1 MSNQIEEFEIKEEE
15 FAVEKKSSKKRIIFI
30 IVAILI
36 ILIAVFLF
44 INRRHLAPLKFSEW
58 ISDSFTRMGSG
69 EGYPYEV
76 NSNSVN
82 DIASFNKD
90 GVILTDASLIILNPS
105 SKEITNRQFSYSN
118 PVMDTSIDRILL
130 YDVGGNEFSVHNR
143 SSLLFEGTTQNAIAI
158 CAIGD
163 YGNFAVATR
172 DEIHSGSVTFYSYK
186 FRETF
191 KWNSGNAYIMS
202 LALSSDGDYGT
213 AVTLNTQNGNA
224 YSTVYIFNFETE
236 EVLSYEYKDAVISS
250 AVFGKDNCITLIG
263 DNGITVINA
272 LNDEGDDKSY
282 ELVGSLSLVSCDNAN
297 AIATVSK
304 LYENN
309 DIYSIRYI
317 NHKNKTEFTSTIEE
331 KVFDVYANEKKCV
344 VLTDK
349 TIYMYNNEGVLIS
362 TISVSSL
369 GADSSV
375 RKILLCN
382 SELYALT
389 SSKILKIDYN

>member
-1 MSNQIEEFEIKEEE
+1 MSNQIEEFEIEDESTDI
-15 FAVEKKSSKKRIIFI
+15 KKTLKKRVVFVT
-30 IVAILI
+30 VAVLI
-36 ILIAVFLF
+36 ILITVFLI

-58 ISDSFTRMGSG
+58 ISDSFARMGSG

-90 GVILTDASLIILNPS
+90 GIILTDTSLIILNPS

-118 PVMDTSIDRILL
+118 PVMDTSSDRILI
-130 YDVGGNEFSVHNR
+130 YDVGGNGFSIHNR
-143 SSLLFEGTTQNAIAI
+143 SSLLFEGTTQNAIST
-158 CAIGD
+158 CTIGD
-163 YGNFAVATR
+163 YGNFAIATR

-186 FRETF
+186 FKETF
-191 KWNSGNAYIMS
+191 KWNSGNAYIVS
-202 LALSSDGDYGT
+202 LALSSDGDYGS
-213 AVTLNTQNGNA
+213 AVTLNAESGNA

-236 EVLSYEYKDAVISS
+236 EILSYKYEDTVITNI
-250 AVFGKDNCITLIG
+250 VFGKDNCLTLIG
-263 DNGITVINA
+263 DDGITVINA
-272 LNDEGDDKSY
+272 LSENGDDKKY
-282 ELVGSLSLVSCDNAN
+282 NIVGSLSFVSCDNSN
-297 AIATVSK
+297 AVATVSK

-309 DIYSIRYI
+309 DIYNIEYV
-317 NHKNKTEFTSTIEE
+317 NHKYETEFTSTIEE
-331 KVFDVYANEKKCV
+331 KVFDVYANEKKCA

-349 TIYMYNNEGVLIS
+349 SIYLYNNEGEVIY

-375 RKILLCN
+375 SKVLLCN